1 MHVEGVVLEA
11 VGGQRVQLPAEH
23 ALRRLGHKLRGEG
36 VGQAGFPRKLWAFGS
51 CCEQAAQCWRRG
63 EGAQKAG
70 GGSDESTQPE
80 HWARCAC
87 KISAGLKTKSKKP
100 TDRSAF
106 LECTVCIDRSMAR
119 ATCEGQVEEE
129 EEEEEEEEQQQQQQ
143 QQFLV
148 TTK

>member
-63 EGAQKAG
+63 EGAQQAG

-80 HWARCAC
+80 HWARCTC
-87 KISAGLKTKSKKP
+87 KISAGLKTKSKMP

-106 LECTVCIDRSMAR
+106 LECTVAR

-129 EEEEEEEEQQQQQQ
+129 EEEEEEEEQQQQ
-143 QQFLV
+143 FLV